1 MGLQDLLIGKIA
13 VDLVI
18 AIQKENR
25 LLAVAPL
32 RPMPESRYEQ
42 VETYT
47 DDIAARGNRNHVP
60 LSPHCLVLRHY
71 NGRNEFIL
79 EFGQISRASSS

>member
-42 VETYT
+42 VDT
-47 DDIAARGNRNHVP
+47 
-60 LSPHCLVLRHY
+60 
-71 NGRNEFIL
+71 
-79 EFGQISRASSS
+79 